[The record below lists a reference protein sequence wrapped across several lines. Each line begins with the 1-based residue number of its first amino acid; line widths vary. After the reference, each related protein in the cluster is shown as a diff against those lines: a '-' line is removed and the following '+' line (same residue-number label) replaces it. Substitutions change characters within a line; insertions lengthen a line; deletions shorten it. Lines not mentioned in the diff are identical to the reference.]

1 MNKKLIL
8 KLLITVFLLS
18 VNLFFINSHGTGDVD
33 NWLKIIDKIN
43 TTSISGLFPGC
54 LEYDCGVF
62 YPLTYPPGHFM
73 IIYLIAKIIP
83 ASVFGTLFSFKL
95 SILFFYFLGLFS
107 VFIFIKSFINNPLRQ
122 SRTFVD
128 ILLIY
133 LSSLSLIYNTSVLG
147 YTDIYILPF
156 LVMSILFLFNN
167 KYILSALFF
176 SVSAL
181 IKWQPLIILPLFLF
195 SFLSRSERLKN
206 IFLFTL
212 GLIIPLFSLAIIN
225 PRIFISIRLSLSQGV
240 WNNIFLSAA
249 LN

>member
-1 MNKKLIL
+1 
-8 KLLITVFLLS
+8 
-18 VNLFFINSHGTGDVD
+18 
-33 NWLKIIDKIN
+33 
-43 TTSISGLFPGC
+43 
-54 LEYDCGVF
+54 
-62 YPLTYPPGHFM
+62 M

-167 KYILSALFF
+167 KYILSGLFF

-212 GLIIPLFSLAIIN
+212 GLIIPGFLFPFGCLFPKESGIISFC
-225 PRIFISIRLSLSQGV
+225 PQHLICPG
-240 WNNIFLSAA
+240 
-249 LN
+249 